1 MNISIKSEL
10 NGNAISNEYRNMSA
24 RAIVDEINFLTS
36 EGHKITRVIDL
47 DEVDPLEEHY
57 KKYASNGTFAAW

>member
-1 MNISIKSEL
+1 VNISIVSEL
-10 NGNAISNEYRNMSA
+10 EGNTIKNEYRNMSS
-24 RAIVDEINFLTS
+24 RSIIDEINLLTS